1 MDLQTEF
8 AAAVRRQDIHFAVRT
23 LLDPDVQPQ
32 TAVLDSQLLA
42 SLLELYCQPL
52 LVDIADRNGLR
63 VVDSPPDVYPHFTL
77 LKDEADRAKVAVDI
91 EVRWLTG
98 MSMGAVIREPLVSS
112 RFPLDEYTEHWV
124 IGFSLDVRG
133 LSERIEWRVEKRQP
147 GERSS
152 LNGWHPEAPAVLELA
167 PRLR

>member
-1 MDLQTEF
+1 MNLQTEF

-23 LLDPDVQPQ
+23 LLEPVLQPQ
-32 TAVLDSQLLA
+32 LATLDSRLLA

-63 VVDSPPDVYPHFTL
+63 VVDAPPEVYPHFTL

-91 EVRWLTG
+91 EVRWFTG
-98 MSMGAVIREPLVSS
+98 MSGGVVTREPLVQS
-112 RFPLDEYTEHWV
+112 RFPLEEYAAHWV
-124 IGFSLDVRG
+124 VCFSLDVRAP
-133 LSERIEWRVEKRQP
+133 SERIEWRVETRQP

-152 LNGWHPEAPAVLELA
+152 MNGWCPEAQPARVLE